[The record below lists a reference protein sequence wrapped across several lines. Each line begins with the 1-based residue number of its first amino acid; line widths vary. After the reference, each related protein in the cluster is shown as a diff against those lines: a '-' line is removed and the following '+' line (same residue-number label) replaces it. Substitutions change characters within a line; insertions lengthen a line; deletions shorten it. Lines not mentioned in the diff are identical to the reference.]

1 MNEAFPKTS
10 RLTTQK
16 DFDYMKTDSARM
28 RDESVLMVYKKSRIE
43 NLQTNRIGL
52 IVSKKNGNAVR
63 RNRIKRTL
71 RELFRKSDLRN
82 FKNHFDLLLI
92 INMPREKN
100 IDEVGESLTQSFQS
114 LSKRFMKKHAE

>member
-1 MNEAFPKTS
+1 MNEAFPKIS

-63 RNRIKRTL
+63 RNKIKRTL
-71 RELFRKSDLRN
+71 RELFRTSDLKS
-82 FKNHFDLLLI
+82 FKNSFDLLLI
-92 INMPREKN
+92 INMPKEKK
-100 IDEVGESLTQSFQS
+100 IEEIGESLSQSFQN
-114 LSKRFMKKHAE
+114 LSKRFMKKYAE